1 MENIFENIFFLKVY
15 LFIVNI
21 IKKKKKR
28 EREKK
33 IKPDKR

>member
-21 IKKKKKR
+21 IKKKKKER
-28 EREKK
+28 ERKENKA
-33 IKPDKR
+33 R